1 MSRVQAYYP
10 RDTQNWVIE
19 PLLVY
24 FIPDGDTDP
33 LLLCFL
39 PDGETSRVQA
49 YYCGHTYKN
58 NKMTDLLSLTDSP
71 DTLRVCQGQ
80 CACTV
85 SGYKQRYQYK
95 NQHLRLLS
103 QKCIPKVL
111 NFFSMNRISINFNE
125 CLYIDRSYLF
135 DLSTSS
141 AYKCHSVEVSN

>member
-1 MSRVQAYYP
+1 MGILTHYYFAFYLMGKHLEFKHII
-10 RDTQNWVIE
+10 VG
-19 PLLVY
+19 
-24 FIPDGDTDP
+24 IPTKITK
-33 LLLCFL
+33 L
-39 PDGETSRVQA
+39 PTCCLWQID
-49 YYCGHTYKN
+49 
-58 NKMTDLLSLTDSP
+58 P

-141 AYKCHSVEVSN
+141 AYECHSVEVSNWNYNRRH